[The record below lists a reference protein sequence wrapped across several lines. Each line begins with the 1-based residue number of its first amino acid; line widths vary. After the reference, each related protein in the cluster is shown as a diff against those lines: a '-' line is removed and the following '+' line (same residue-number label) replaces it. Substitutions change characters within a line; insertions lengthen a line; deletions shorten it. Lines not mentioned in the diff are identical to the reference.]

1 MTNLKNLFNSNSLSL
16 FFFFTLFFNTNRIP
30 IDYFDIKIAYGH
42 LYLLPFCITY
52 LFFNF
57 KNLHKKTLNSFLFL
71 FIFLLLHSLVTIFFF
86 HYDLFLVKHISSQLL
101 LLVYFLVGFDISFKL
116 TSNDFIKLAPISS
129 GLTVLI
135 VLSVI
140 IEYFYPELFPHH
152 KGYQIQSLYSG
163 FFNEPSHL
171 AITLFALF
179 IILLTDKKMLFK
191 SIGGLSFVICL
202 FLSPSM
208 TFIFLTFVFILAS
221 LLILKR
227 LFIFLLL
234 AIIMII
240 FFFIVDIN
248 YYLQRLNF
256 HEFIFNPDGVSN
268 VSFLIYMQTFYD
280 VINSLKLTLGFG
292 SGFNNMGIF
301 DRASSPILGS
311 FTNKNIYYINFYDG
325 TNFGSKFV
333 YEFGLFALIF
343 YLNTVLIFFKKISL
357 KKYLEKGADIFNFQ
371 ILLFLILF
379 IAISFTRSRPYFSH
393 LYFLI
398 LSSIFFDRFYCFS
411 IFTGLSSFGS
421 KLKRLVRLS

>member
-1 MTNLKNLFNSNSLSL
+1 MANLKNLFNSNSFSL
-16 FFFFTLFFNTNRIP
+16 FFFLTLFFNTSRIP
-30 IDYFDIKIAYGH
+30 IDYFEIKIAYGH
-42 LYLLPFCITY
+42 LCLLPFCITY

-57 KNLHKKTLNSFLFL
+57 KNLHKKTLNSFLFI
-71 FIFLLLHSLVTIFFF
+71 FIFLLLHSLVTILFL
-86 HYDLFLVKHISSQLL
+86 HHDLFLVKHISSQFL
-101 LLVYFLVGFDISFKL
+101 LLVYLLVGFDISFKL
-116 TSNDFIKLAPISS
+116 TSNDFIKLAPISAGS
-129 GLTVLI
+129 ILVI

-140 IEYFYPELFPHH
+140 VEFFYPELFPHH

-163 FFNEPSHL
+163 LFNEPSHL
-171 AITLFALF
+171 ALTIFVLL
-179 IILLTDKKMLFK
+179 IILLTDKRMLFK
-191 SIGGLSFVICL
+191 IIGGLSFVICFL
-202 FLSPSM
+202 LSPSM
-208 TFIFLTFVFILAS
+208 TYIFLTLVFILTT
-221 LLILKR
+221 LVFLNR
-227 LFIFLLL
+227 LFIFFIFAML
-234 AIIMII
+234 IILS
-240 FFFIVDIN
+240 FFFFDIN

-256 HEFIFNPDGVSN
+256 YEFLFTPSNLSN
-268 VSFLIYMQTFYD
+268 VSFLIYIQTFFD

-325 TNFGSKFV
+325 TNFGSKLI

-343 YLNTVLIFFKKISL
+343 YSNTVLIFFKKMSEN
-357 KKYLEKGADIFNFQ
+357 KYLEKGADIFNFQ

-398 LSSIFFDRFYCFS
+398 LSSIFFDRLYCLS